1 MKSDAAP
8 KSLEPMVAALL
19 NAPRFAAQ
27 EFISGG
33 ATFGEVHGMAAW
45 LRERLAGPGPRGT
58 VCLAT
63 DDRAL
68 IAAALLASLAGGP
81 VLLLPYSLSVQALTG
96 LQQATGCSVA
106 LTDRPQ
112 DFPPNFE
119 VIQPPWGESN
129 AGLSPNNARPE
140 EELLRLYTGGS
151 TGTPQLWSKTGINLF
166 AEALFLAAH
175 FQVSPTDRIVATISP
190 AHIYGLLYSVLLPLV
205 SGATVLAGTPSF
217 PEEISRTVRDQEATI
232 LVSVPAHYRALRGKA
247 SLGAT
252 LRLAFSSAGMLDIED
267 NTEFCRHNQA
277 GIVEVYG
284 STETGGI
291 GLRNRS
297 QSEVGFTPYPT
308 VDWQIRDERLSIR
321 SPYLSP
327 SLPRDAEECFCTGDR
342 VEPCGT
348 TGFQLKGRADSITK
362 VAGKRVDLE
371 EIRGLIK
378 AQPGV
383 TDCLVLA
390 LAETSGREHRIVAL
404 VEGQAVDMEAI
415 QKNLVARFEPYALPR
430 ALKVIDRLPIK
441 DNGKVDR
448 AAILRLFAA

>member
-1 MKSDAAP
+1 MKLAAAP
-8 KSLEPMVAALL
+8 KSLEPIVAALV

-27 EFISGG
+27 AFISGG
-33 ATFGEVHGMAAW
+33 ATFGEVYGTASW
-45 LRERLAGPGPRGT
+45 LRERLAGLGSRGT

-81 VLLLPYSLSVQALTG
+81 VLLLPYSLSIQALNG
-96 LQQATGCSVA
+96 LQQATGCTAA
-106 LTDRPQ
+106 LTDRPR

-119 VIQPPWGESN
+119 VIQPPWGESK
-129 AGLSPNNARPE
+129 AGLSPSISQPE

-151 TGTPQLWSKTGINLF
+151 TGTPQLWSKTGTNLF

-175 FQVSPTDRIVATISP
+175 FGVSPRDRIAATISP
-190 AHIYGLLYSVLLPLV
+190 SHIYGLLYSVLLPLV

-217 PEEISRTVRDQEATI
+217 PEEISLTVRDQEATI
-232 LVSVPAHYRALRGKA
+232 LVSVPAHYRALRGKS
-247 SLGAT
+247 SLGAS
-252 LRLAFSSAGMLDIED
+252 LRLAFSSAGMLDVED

-297 QSEVGFTPYPT
+297 QGELGFTPYPT
-308 VDWQIRDERLSIR
+308 VDWQIREERLSLR

-327 SLPRDAEECFCTGDR
+327 GLPRDAEECFRTGDR
-342 VEPCGT
+342 VEPCGA

-378 AQPGV
+378 EQPGV

-390 LAETSGREHRIVAL
+390 LAETSGREHRIVVL
-404 VEGQAVDMEAI
+404 VEGRAVDMEAI
-415 QKNLVARFEPYALPR
+415 QKKLVARFEPYALPR
-430 ALKVIDRLPIK
+430 AIKVIDRLPLK
-441 DNGKVDR
+441 NNGKVDR